1 MEKPLII
8 PIMGKARNGKDSFA
22 KFLKEEIEERTGEN
36 VLIIRYADYL
46 KFVLEKYFNWDGN
59 KDEKGRNLLQHIGT
73 DTCRKNNEN
82 VWVNVV
88 VELVKSFGNEFP
100 YVLIP
105 DARFENEIGCWYD
118 NEFEVV
124 TIRVKRLN
132 EDGSEYDNGLTEEQK
147 NHPSETSLDDFVPY
161 YNVEAKSLEELKE
174 SVQTILDKER
184 I

>member
-88 VELVKSFGNEFP
+88 VN
-100 YVLIP
+100 
-105 DARFENEIGCWYD
+105 
-118 NEFEVV
+118 
-124 TIRVKRLN
+124 
-132 EDGSEYDNGLTEEQK
+132 
-147 NHPSETSLDDFVPY
+147 
-161 YNVEAKSLEELKE
+161 
-174 SVQTILDKER
+174 
-184 I
+184 